1 MAKKESKTE
10 NKVKKH
16 FFKDFKAELKKV
28 IWPTPKQLVNN
39 TVAVVTIVLIT
50 AAIVFVLDVVFDM
63 GNKYGISR
71 LQNVV
76 NEQFNPAENNTTDN
90 TTAEDNTTSDE
101 GANNTE
107 NNTETDGN
115 SEGNDF
121 FMPTNQKSNVLFTC
135 QTKVALIPVYTCKT
149 YVFNTWNSGIATGA
163 LGTRTEVKVL
173 LAASGSG
180 LTAKLCFA
188 TTDSNGGRCNW
199 RAI

>member
-115 SEGNDF
+115 SEE
-121 FMPTNQKSNVLFTC
+121 
-135 QTKVALIPVYTCKT
+135 
-149 YVFNTWNSGIATGA
+149 NTT
-163 LGTRTEVKVL
+163 TENNETP
-173 LAASGSG
+173 AENAE
-180 LTAKLCFA
+180 
-188 TTDSNGGRCNW
+188 
-199 RAI
+199 